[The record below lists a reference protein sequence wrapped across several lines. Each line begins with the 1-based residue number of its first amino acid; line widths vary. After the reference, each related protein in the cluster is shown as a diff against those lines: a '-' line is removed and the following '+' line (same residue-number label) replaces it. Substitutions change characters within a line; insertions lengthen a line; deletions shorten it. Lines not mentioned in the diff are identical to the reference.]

1 VTTNTVERA
10 LASGPRE
17 AGVHLA
23 SIPEDQWFERK
34 SVRVAPKDFAAT
46 LVAFGNAEGGT
57 VVVGIHDGQIEGTKG
72 HVAKVNA
79 LRQAPFDLTT
89 PPVRTRFD
97 QVAVDVDG
105 RMDTLLVARV
115 EPGSRVHELTNGD
128 CYLRVGDESRRLNFT
143 QRQEL
148 HYDRGS
154 AHFDGEVA
162 KGVTVSQLDAE
173 LLRGYRESAGASGT
187 NTRLLRARGLVTE
200 RDEVTN
206 AGYLLFAPHPG
217 ERFPQAHVRVI
228 AYLGTDRGTGSRLGI
243 DDQRDVRVEG
253 PIPTVIAQAAEIIR
267 FWQPTRRA
275 LSERGRFEGV
285 PIVPED
291 AWLEGLVNA
300 VIHRSYSLGGDHIR
314 VEIFPNRIEI
324 ESPGRFPGL
333 ADPSRPLE
341 ISRYARNPRIARV
354 CTDLKISQELG
365 EGIRRMFQ
373 EMRERGLSDPAFTQS
388 SGSVRLALYG
398 TSRLDP
404 ETEARLPKRA
414 LTVLDEIRK
423 AAQPLGTGDLQS
435 ILGFS
440 RPSMTKYLGA
450 LRDEGLIEWQG
461 RSANDPRA
469 VWVIAHQ

>member
-1 VTTNTVERA
+1 MTTNTVERA
-10 LASGPRE
+10 LAAGPKE
-17 AGVHLA
+17 AGLLLA
-23 SIPEDQWFERK
+23 TIPEDQWFERK
-34 SVRVAPKDFAAT
+34 SIRVAPKDFAVA
-46 LVAFGNAEGGT
+46 LVAFANAEGGT
-57 VVVGIHDGQIEGTKG
+57 VVVGFHGGAVEGTKANI
-72 HVAKVNA
+72 AKVNA
-79 LRQAPFDLTT
+79 LRQVPFDLTV

-97 QVAVDVDG
+97 QVAVDIGGD
-105 RMDTLLVARV
+105 MDTLLVARV
-115 EPGSRVHELTNGD
+115 EPGSSVHELTNGD
-128 CYLRVGDESRRLNFT
+128 CHLRQGDESRRLNFS

-154 AHFDGEVA
+154 AQFDGEVA
-162 KGVTVSQLDAE
+162 AGVRVEQLDE
-173 LLRGYRESAGASGT
+173 VLVKSYRDSAGASGT
-187 NTRLLRARGLVTE
+187 NTRLLRSRGLVTE
-200 RDEVTN
+200 KDEVTN
-206 AGYLLFAPHPG
+206 AGYLLFAPHP
-217 ERFPQAHVRVI
+217 EEKFPQAHVRVI
-228 AYLGTDRGTGSRLGI
+228 AYLTNDRGTGSRLSL

-253 PIPTVIAQAAEIIR
+253 PIPHVIAKAAELIR

-285 PIVPED
+285 PLVPED

-333 ADPSRPLE
+333 ADSRHPLE

-373 EMRERGLSDPAFTQS
+373 EMRERGLSDPVFWQS
-388 SGSVRLALYG
+388 SGSVRLTLFA
-398 TSRLDP
+398 TTRLDP
-404 ETEARLPKRA
+404 DVEARLPQRA
-414 LTVLDEIRK
+414 LVVLDELRK
-423 AAQPLGTGDLQS
+423 APQPLGTGDLQE

-450 LRDEGLIEWQG
+450 LREEGLVEWQG
-461 RSANDPRA
+461 KSANDPRA
-469 VWVIAHQ
+469 VWVVSD

>member
-1 VTTNTVERA
+1 MTTNTVERA
-10 LASGPRE
+10 LAAGARE
-17 AGVHLA
+17 AGPALLA
-23 SIPEDQWFERK
+23 IPEDQWFERK
-34 SVRVAPKDFAAT
+34 SVRVAPKDFAAV
-46 LVAFGNAEGGT
+46 LVAFANAEGGT
-57 VVVGIHDGQIEGTKG
+57 IVVGLHDGTVEGTRADIIKT
-72 HVAKVNA
+72 NA
-79 LRQAPFDLTT
+79 LRQAPIDLTS

-97 QVAVDVDG
+97 QVAVEIDG
-105 RMDTLLVARV
+105 QMDTLLVARV
-115 EPGSRVHELTNGD
+115 DPGSSVHELTNGD

-162 KGVTVSQLDAE
+162 AGVGVGQLDEE
-173 LLRGYRESAGASGT
+173 LLRGYRESAGAHGT

-200 RDEVTN
+200 KGEVTN

-228 AYLGTDRGTGSRLGI
+228 AYLTNERGTGSRFGV

-253 PIPTVIAQAAEIIR
+253 PIPTVIAKAAELIR

-275 LSERGRFEGV
+275 LNDRGRFEGM
-285 PIVPED
+285 PLVPED

-333 ADPSRPLE
+333 ADPSSPLE

-354 CTDLKISQELG
+354 CTDLRISQELG

-373 EMRERGLSDPAFTQS
+373 EMRGRGLLDPVYSQT
-388 SGSVRLALYG
+388 SGSVRLSLYG

-404 ETEARLPKRA
+404 EVEARLPQRA
-414 LTVLDEIRK
+414 LVVLDEIRK
-423 AAQPLGTGDLQS
+423 ASQPLGTGDLQS
-435 ILGFS
+435 VLGYS
-440 RPSMTKYLGA
+440 RPSMTKYLAA
-450 LRDEGLIEWQG
+450 LRAEGLIEWQG
-461 RSANDPRA
+461 KSANDPRA
-469 VWVIAHQ
+469 VWIISDS